1 MAMLDTIKKERLEK
15 VDAFRKKGIDPYA
28 TKSNRDTMAQKVVD
42 DFEKLEGKKVTVAG
56 RMMSFRNFGKIAFSD
71 LVDGSGK
78 VQLYMKED
86 TMKNWGDLGLFDVGD
101 IVDATGNV
109 VKTKTGE
116 ISVEVETLDILTK
129 SIRPLPEK
137 FSGLKNIEERYRKRY
152 LDLMLNPKSKE
163 RLVNRANIVKAIREF
178 LWEKDFVEV
187 DTPILQPVYGGTN
200 ATPFTTKVD
209 ALDMTAYLAIAN
221 ELYLKR
227 VIVGGIENV
236 FTIGRLFRNEGVDKS
251 HNPEFAMLETMSAY
265 HNYEYNMDLT
275 EEMYRYICK
284 NVFGKFI
291 FNIGGQEVNFEKKFA
306 RIKMSDYTKK
316 ESGHDFDKMDLK
328 EANALLKKEKI
339 EPQESVGE
347 ALVEYFEKTLATKLI
362 QPTIVYGHPV
372 EISPLCKRIPGDE
385 KYVERF
391 ELYLAGIET
400 GDNWTE
406 LNDPVELRER
416 FEADQERDE
425 AHPNDMDFVEAMEY
439 GMSPTTGLGPGIER
453 IAMMLTETEN
463 IDDVIWFPLMKPK
476 K

>member
-1 MAMLDTIKKERLEK
+1 MIDRIMKERLDK
-15 VDAFRKKGIDPYA
+15 VEAFRKKGVDPYA
-28 TKSNRDTMAQKVVD
+28 TKSNRDTMTQDVLN
-42 DFEKLEGKKVTVAG
+42 DFSKMEGKKVTVAG
-56 RMMSFRNFGKIAFSD
+56 RLMSFRSFGKIAFSD

-78 VQLYMKED
+78 IQLYLKED
-86 TMKNWGDLGLFDVGD
+86 VMRNWDDLELFDVGD
-101 IVDATGNV
+101 IVDASGKI

-116 ISVEVETLDILTK
+116 ISVEVEQLGILTK

-137 FSGLKNIEERYRKRY
+137 WEGLKDVEERYRRRY
-152 LDLMLNPKSKE
+152 LDIMLNRESKE
-163 RLVNRANIVKAIREF
+163 RLVARSHISKAIRQF
-178 LWEKDFVEV
+178 LWERDFVEV

-200 ATPFTTKVD
+200 ATPFTTHVD
-209 ALDMTAYLAIAN
+209 SLDMTTYLAIAN

-236 FTIGRLFRNEGVDKS
+236 FTIGRLFRNEGVDKA
-251 HNPEFAMLETMSAY
+251 HNPEFSMLETMSAY

-284 NVFGKFI
+284 NVFDKFV
-291 FNIGGQEVNFEKKFA
+291 FNIGEKDVNFEKKFE
-306 RIKMSDYTKK
+306 RIKMSDYTKEK
-316 ESGHDFDKMDLK
+316 SGHDFDNMDLN
-328 EANALLKKEKI
+328 EANKILAEEKI
-339 EPQESVGE
+339 EKQDSVGE
-347 ALVEYFEKTLATKLI
+347 ALVEYFESVLAPDLI

-372 EISPLCKRIPGDE
+372 EISPLCKKIPGDE

-391 ELYLAGIET
+391 ELYIAGIET

-416 FEADQERDE
+416 FEADQARDD

-439 GMSPTTGLGPGIER
+439 GMAPTTGLGPGIER